1 MEVSSRIRNAAL
13 TALGILVAL
22 GIVAIAS
29 REETASGQVA
39 DRHAS
44 DVLLDILFAFYLVG
58 IFGGALIL
66 LYMIFLHRKFQH
78 EGMIARRNIFQTALG
93 MLLFLGI
100 GFLFARRLAGRHPF
114 VPPEP
119 TEQLLPGD
127 TTPHVTTTG
136 IDPVANPDFAWIPV
150 LATFTLLA
158 IALAGWWWSD
168 RWRRRARGELREP
181 ALAHAIATALD
192 ESLDD
197 LRAERD
203 PRRAVIAA
211 YARLERVQ
219 ARHGLRRSKSEAP
232 LEYLARVL
240 ADLAVTPVAVRRL
253 TALFERAKFSQHEV
267 GVEMKEEAIE
277 ALETVRDD
285 LRAAEAEAER
295 ERQQA
300 LSGARE
306 RVAR

>member
-1 MEVSSRIRNAAL
+1 MRRAAL
-13 TALGILVAL
+13 TALGVIVAL
-22 GIVAIAS
+22 GVVAIAS
-29 REETASGQVA
+29 RDETSSSKVG

-44 DVLLDILFAFYLVG
+44 DILLDILFAFYIAG
-58 IFGGALIL
+58 IFLGALLL

-78 EGMIARRNIFQTALG
+78 EGMIARRSLLQSGLG
-93 MLLFLGI
+93 MLLFLVI
-100 GFLFARRLAGRHPF
+100 GFFFARRLAGRDRI
-114 VPPEP
+114 VPTEP
-119 TEQLLPGD
+119 TESIFPGD

-136 IDPVANPDFAWIPV
+136 IEPVAEPDFAWVPV
-150 LATFTLLA
+150 LVTFTLLA
-158 IALAGWWWSD
+158 VAVAGWWWSD

-181 ALAHAIATALD
+181 FLARAIATALD

-211 YARLERVQ
+211 YARLELVL
-219 ARHGLRRSKSEAP
+219 ARHGLPRRSSEAP
-232 LEYLARVL
+232 LEYLVRML
-240 ADLAVTPVAVRRL
+240 ADVAVTPVAARRL

-295 ERQQA
+295 ERQKIV
-300 LSGARE
+300 GVPRE
-306 RVAR
+306 RPAP